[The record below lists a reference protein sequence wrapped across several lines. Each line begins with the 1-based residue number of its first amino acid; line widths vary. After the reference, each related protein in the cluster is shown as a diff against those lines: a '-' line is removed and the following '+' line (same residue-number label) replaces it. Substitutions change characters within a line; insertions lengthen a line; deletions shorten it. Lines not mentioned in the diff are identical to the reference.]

1 MERTLIF
8 SSYTLKQLAREKE
21 ELDKVYR
28 LAESLENQKRD
39 EEKTK
44 KLQEM
49 VREKGFA
56 IVFSFHIHWWNLP
69 WLRFDLDTLQNE
81 IQNEK
86 ALASELES
94 KLREWEKKIRQK
106 QTEIGGANAA
116 VTFNAN
122 VRKQER
128 VLENRLETVKKRLAF
143 ILFFIFDRIFSR
155 WNGSILFW
163 RRTVYCVRKSII
175 SVLNDNVMKIYFS
188 NPKKNYEVFAIN

>member
-1 MERTLIF
+1 M
-8 SSYTLKQLAREKE
+8 KQLTRERE

-44 KLQEM
+44 KLQDM
-49 VREKGFA
+49 VREKGEQQNSFA
-56 IVFSFHIHWWNLP
+56 SPWWGKPFLFLFNS
-69 WLRFDLDTLQNE
+69 DTIQSE
-81 IQNEK
+81 IQDEK
-86 ALASELES
+86 ALAGDLES

-128 VLENRLETVKKRLAF
+128 VYENRLDTVKN
-143 ILFFIFDRIFSR
+143 LFSP
-155 WNGSILFW
+155 L
-163 RRTVYCVRKSII
+163 
-175 SVLNDNVMKIYFS
+175 S
-188 NPKKNYEVFAIN
+188 NENTFRFL

>member
-1 MERTLIF
+1 MTRER
-8 SSYTLKQLAREKE
+8 E

-44 KLQEM
+44 KLQDM
-49 VREKGFA
+49 VRDKGERPISLA
-56 IVFSFHIHWWNLP
+56 SP
-69 WLRFDLDTLQNE
+69 WRGKPFLFIFNSDTIQSE
-81 IQNEK
+81 IQDEK
-86 ALASELES
+86 ALAGDLES

-128 VLENRLETVKKRLAF
+128 VYENRLDTVKQ
-143 ILFFIFDRIFSR
+143 LFFSLSDANFYIFVSPGLETFQQSSHVERFA
-155 WNGSILFW
+155 
-163 RRTVYCVRKSII
+163 TVGNR
-175 SVLNDNVMKIYFS
+175 
-188 NPKKNYEVFAIN
+188 